1 MRSAP
6 KAYENLCTAG
16 MDLKFS
22 ILAIA
27 TYFKPF
33 YANLFRGAAYDLI
46 LLFVFSRSGIVK
58 QSDKHGHLLLVV
70 KVWLICWRKKQK
82 KS

>member
-6 KAYENLCTAG
+6 KAYENLRTAG

-22 ILAIA
+22 IVAIN

-33 YANLFRGAAYDLI
+33 YANSFKGAASDPV

-58 QSDKHGHLLLVV
+58 QSDKHGHILLVV
-70 KVWLICWRKKQK
+70 KVWRTCWRKKQK